1 MSEILTKADFYFGP
15 RYRKSP
21 FFECTRRAGCRA
33 WGIYNHMYIPNY
45 YDDPLEEYRSLT
57 EDVTLWDVS
66 VERIVEITG
75 PDASEFTNRLTPRD
89 LTRCAVGQGK
99 YAPITAEDGGIVNE
113 PVLLRL
119 GENRWWLA
127 LADSDAGLWAR
138 GYSAGCEMDVR
149 VREPEI
155 YPVQVQGPK
164 SIDVMTALFGG
175 EVAKI
180 RYYWTME
187 THLDGIPVV
196 ISRTGWS
203 AEIGFEIYLCD
214 PGRGEELWNRI
225 MEAGEPHRIRP
236 IAPSQIRRIEAGIF
250 RYGADLTIE
259 NNPYEITGLERLVED
274 QDADYI
280 GKRALMRIREEGV
293 SRKLVGVVLD
303 GEDRLP
309 GRPDVAPVYRD
320 GEEIGRVTV
329 LVWSPRMQRNIGY
342 VWVPIGLAAPGNALE
357 VTTLDGTAPGRTA
370 AVPFFDPGK
379 SVPARNLAAG

>member
-45 YDDPLEEYRSLT
+45 YHDPLEEYRSLT

-89 LTRCAVGQGK
+89 LTKCAVGQGK
-99 YAPITAEDGGIVNE
+99 YVLITAEDGGIVNE
-113 PVLLRL
+113 PVLLRV

-127 LADSDAGLWAR
+127 LSDSDAGLWAR
-138 GYSAGCEMDVR
+138 GYSAGCGLDVR

-187 THLDGIPVV
+187 TDLDGIPVV

-214 PGRGEELWNRI
+214 PSRGEELWNRI

-259 NNPYEITGLERLVED
+259 NNPYEITGLERMVED

-280 GKRALMRIREEGV
+280 GKRALMRIRAEGV

-320 GEEIGRVTV
+320 GEEIGKVTV